1 MRDMSVRTVKLVIQY
16 DGAGFAGWQRQP
28 ATRTVQGALEEALSR
43 LCATPIAALG
53 AGRTDAGV
61 HARGQA
67 VGVRVPERWT
77 PRELARALNAVL
89 PPDLWVKRADEMDAS
104 FHARFSAVARRYSYR
119 VGLDD
124 EAASPF
130 RRRYEWHYRRPV
142 ELSLLHEA
150 AACLPG
156 EHCFKGFAVKGT
168 APPTDDHRCIIT
180 DARWVTDSEGVVSFH
195 VEANRFLH
203 HMVRFLVG
211 TMLDV
216 ASRRRSLESMTELLV
231 AEDNSNVS
239 PPAPPHALFLELVRY
254 PEHLF
259 LQQT

>member
-1 MRDMSVRTVKLVIQY
+1 MSVRTVKLVIHY

-28 ATRTVQGALEEALSR
+28 ATRTVQGALEEALLR
-43 LCATPIAALG
+43 LCNTQVAALG

-61 HARGQA
+61 HSRGQA
-67 VGVRVPERWT
+67 VGVRVPDRWT
-77 PRELARALNAVL
+77 PAALMKALNAVI
-89 PPDLWVKRADEMDAS
+89 PPDLWIARADEMDPR
-104 FHARFSAVARRYSYR
+104 FHARFSALSRRYSYR

-142 ELSLLHEA
+142 DTSLLHDA
-150 AACLPG
+150 AALVRG
-156 EHCFKGFAVKGT
+156 EHCFIGFAVRGT
-168 APPTDDHRCIIT
+168 APATDDHRCVVT
-180 DARWVTDSEGVVSFH
+180 DARWTVGRDGSIVFE

-216 ASRRRSLESMTELLV
+216 AAGRRSLAEMAALL
-231 AEDNSNVS
+231 AASDNRGVS
-239 PPAPPHALFLELVRY
+239 PPAPPHGLFLERVSY
-254 PEHLF
+254 PDHLF